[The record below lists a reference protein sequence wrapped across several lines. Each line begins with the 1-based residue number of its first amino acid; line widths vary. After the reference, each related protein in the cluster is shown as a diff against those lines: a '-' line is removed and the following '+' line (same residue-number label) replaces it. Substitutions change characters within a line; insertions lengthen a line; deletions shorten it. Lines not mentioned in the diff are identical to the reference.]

1 MTIDFSKIEKL
12 RKQMMLS
19 QKDMAELLSVS
30 RQQYINYVNGKF
42 RPRKN
47 KAEHITRV
55 VSKVVDLLLEGKYV
69 TITGLSFSERYE
81 RLKALL

>member
-1 MTIDFSKIEKL
+1 MMIDFSKVEKL

-30 RQQYINYVNGKF
+30 RQQYINYLNGKF
-42 RPRKN
+42 SPRKS
-47 KAEHITRV
+47 KAEHISGV
-55 VSKVVDLLLEGKYV
+55 VNRVVDLLLDGKYV
-69 TITGLSFSERYE
+69 TIAGLSFSERYE

>member
-30 RQQYINYVNGKF
+30 RQQYINYINGKF
-42 RPRKN
+42 SPRKS
-47 KAEHITRV
+47 KAEYISGV
-55 VSKVVDLLLEGKYV
+55 VSKVVDLLVEGKYV
-69 TITGLSFSERYE
+69 TIAGLSFSERYE
-81 RLKALL
+81 RLKTLL